1 MRLEEY
7 LRTVTDQIR
16 CAGARSMVE
25 EELREHIQDQA
36 EAYEADGMFEEEAL
50 ERAVREMGDPVET
63 GVSLDRVHRPHMSW
77 GMLALVSVLALT
89 GVVFQAALSAGG
101 LDADG
106 AQYWFSGHI
115 RYTLMGMLVMLAVY
129 RLDYSILAGRARLA
143 AGAYLVFLLFGWFV
157 LGRNYGSYVWI
168 DLGVT
173 RLSGMAA
180 LYLFIPLYGALLY
193 DYRGIGYRKLWKLFL
208 WALAPVWL
216 AFRLPSIV
224 TVVILAAAFVL
235 LFSIA
240 VWHGWYQV
248 GRKKTLA
255 VLWAGMAV
263 LPPALFGLRAAM
275 GGIAEYQM
283 ARIMAFLGR
292 APEAAYTQTM
302 AGNFLSGSAAAGGN
316 PENVLRL
323 WTSLPGFNSDYAF
336 VSLIT
341 TYGVLAGILAAALM
355 AYLIFRIFRISLRQR
370 NQLGMILGC
379 ASGITIFLQT
389 VMHIM
394 VNLNLLPFV
403 SVNMP
408 FFSVGG
414 SQMMVSY
421 ILLGIVL
428 SVYRYKDIRPE
439 KRIRK
444 KIQETA

>member
-1 MRLEEY
+1 
-7 LRTVTDQIR
+7 
-16 CAGARSMVE
+16 
-25 EELREHIQDQA
+25 
-36 EAYEADGMFEEEAL
+36 
-50 ERAVREMGDPVET
+50 
-63 GVSLDRVHRPHMSW
+63 
-77 GMLALVSVLALT
+77 
-89 GVVFQAALSAGG
+89 
-101 LDADG
+101 
-106 AQYWFSGHI
+106 
-115 RYTLMGMLVMLAVY
+115 
-129 RLDYSILAGRARLA
+129 
-143 AGAYLVFLLFGWFV
+143 
-157 LGRNYGSYVWI
+157 
-168 DLGVT
+168 
-173 RLSGMAA
+173 
-180 LYLFIPLYGALLY
+180 
-193 DYRGIGYRKLWKLFL
+193 
-208 WALAPVWL
+208 
-216 AFRLPSIV
+216 
-224 TVVILAAAFVL
+224 
-235 LFSIA
+235 
-240 VWHGWYQV
+240 
-248 GRKKTLA
+248 
-255 VLWAGMAV
+255 MAV

-355 AYLIFRIFRISLRQR
+355 AYLLFRIFRISLRQR

-414 SQMMVSY
+414 SHMMVSY

-444 KIQETA
+444 KVQETA